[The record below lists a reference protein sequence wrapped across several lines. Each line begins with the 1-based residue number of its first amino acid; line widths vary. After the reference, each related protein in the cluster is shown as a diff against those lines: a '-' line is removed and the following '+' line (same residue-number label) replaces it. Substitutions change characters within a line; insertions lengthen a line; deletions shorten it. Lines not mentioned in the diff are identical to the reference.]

1 MRHLII
7 GPGSMIVYAFIGA
20 LKNLSDRKLLDDLQ
34 EISCSSTG
42 SLLGMFY
49 VLAKGD
55 VEKVF
60 TISLDA
66 PVADVA
72 KPDITCLLEKFGL
85 INADKF
91 EKLFS
96 KYAIELTGMDPTF
109 AQLYE
114 YNPIKLH
121 IPTYDLIT
129 GRTIYMSVDT
139 TPDMKVSHAVRR
151 SISVPVIMTP
161 TQKRYLDGSLIERS
175 PYVPFLGKTDVLE
188 IRFRGTV
195 SPTNVGTSKTFIQYL
210 YSLIMALLNVRTEY
224 TDFHRLDIYS
234 DVQIFDFSMSLEK
247 KLQMYLDGYSQ
258 AESISTMTTTQSEE
272 NDCNV

>member
-20 LKNLSDRKLLDDLQ
+20 LKNLSDRDLLSDLQ

-42 SLLGMFY
+42 ALLGMFY

-66 PVADVA
+66 PLADIA

-96 KYAIELTGMDPTF
+96 KYAIELTGIDPTF

-188 IRFRGTV
+188 IRFRGAV
-195 SPTNVGTSKTFIQYL
+195 SPTNTGTSKTFIQYL
-210 YSLIMALLNVRTEY
+210 YSLVTALLNVRTEY

-247 KLQMYLDGYSQ
+247 KLQMYLDGYTQ
-258 AESISTMTTTQSEE
+258 ASSLNQVVPAVTVVEE
-272 NDCNV
+272 DLK